1 MALVNESSRPAASA
15 NTSSLSLG
23 PRELAGAFCA
33 LVKEPA
39 RSVRHSDQY
48 LGPIWQPYE
57 CSGWIH
63 RRCKV
68 SVQGASLGFSTCPFR
83 GPTEIPMQGYHQPEQ
98 EGMNIDESGSGVPV
112 LLCGRERAEA
122 KDSPDFA
129 DVKLLSPVC
138 SSGSF
143 FEAFCITPTICQVQ
157 SCRQPTHTSPMAEST
172 PAMHQ
177 QGLKRSQVLQ
187 GCAL

>member
-1 MALVNESSRPAASA
+1 MQSV
-15 NTSSLSLG
+15 
-23 PRELAGAFCA
+23 CA
-33 LVKEPA
+33 RYIA
-39 RSVRHSDQY
+39 RLLH
-48 LGPIWQPYE
+48 LP
-57 CSGWIH
+57 
-63 RRCKV
+63 
-68 SVQGASLGFSTCPFR
+68 VQ
-83 GPTEIPMQGYHQPEQ
+83 GPTEILMQGNHQPEQ
-98 EGMNIDESGSGVPV
+98 GAVNVDEVGSGVPV

-143 FEAFCITPTICQVQ
+143 FEAFCIATTVCQVQ

-177 QGLKRSQVLQ
+177 QGLKGSGAARVRLV
-187 GCAL
+187 GGEDRVGAG